1 MPPRTDDDDP
11 SERPT
16 TFQQVHL
23 ACELVYPTSY
33 LDRMLVAEFAD
44 PVDRTLRD
52 ACLAL
57 EEDRNGA
64 GDVLAYLWRIGR
76 RDPALVDALDTYTTF
91 VLEGLPLDARRMLA
105 DRSGRGE
112 LRKWGTRG
120 SWSKPDLDDG
130 PTGSFG

>member
-1 MPPRTDDDDP
+1 M
-11 SERPT
+11 
-16 TFQQVHL
+16 